1 LILQKT
7 GLSKVKYSNCF
18 NTLIST
24 EGYIVLAIV
33 FLTIVALAKE
43 MLRPG
48 LVFFSSATLL
58 LTLGII
64 SDEEML
70 AGFSNKGML
79 TIGLLFL
86 VSEGVRQSGVLNR
99 LAQTYLPRKRRKM
112 VSLIPQI
119 MLPVSLLSGFL
130 NNTPVVI
137 IFAPIIKKWSE
148 NLNLSSKK
156 FLIPLSYATIFGGMC
171 TLIGT
176 STNLVVHGL
185 ILENGYE
192 GFSMFELAKVGG
204 FIAIFGT
211 LYMTVFGNR
220 FLPGEKIFFNGR
232 SSTEYKD
239 YYYDVIIPDNSNL
252 VGAEIRNG
260 RLKTLKG
267 LFILSINR
275 DGGIIETRKGTFNL
289 LANDKLL
296 LAGKSDR
303 LNYIL
308 SNDNLKLSGIDL
320 VKGIPKDQLKQYEAV
335 IAPRFPAIGKTI
347 HDFNFYDHYQAVV
360 IAIHRNGERIASNMD
375 KLTLKA
381 GDNLVL
387 LTTEKFIQN
396 WGDSKI
402 FYLTSYIRD
411 YRTTGTFW
419 KKWLAFIILLL
430 MIVGT
435 TVGKFIHSPGGI
447 EFDMFYFSAIAAIL
461 LIWMKIMPQQ
471 KYTKAISWDVL
482 ITIACAFAISKA
494 MQNSGAAEVF
504 ARTTINFSKGF
515 GPIGVLAALY
525 LLTSVFTEIITNNAA
540 AALVF
545 PIALAA
551 SQQLGI
557 DPKPF
562 FVTIAIAASA
572 SFSTPVGYQTNLI
585 VQAIGNY
592 KFRDYL
598 KIGLPLNLL
607 AFILSMLLI
616 PYFWSF

>member
-1 LILQKT
+1 M
-7 GLSKVKYSNCF
+7 
-18 NTLIST
+18 ISA
-24 EGYIVLAIV
+24 EGYIVLAV
-33 FLTIVALAKE
+33 VLLTIIALAKE
-43 MLRPG
+43 LLRPG
-48 LVFFSSATLL
+48 LVFFSAAIILL
-58 LTLGII
+58 AFGII
-64 SDEEML
+64 SDREML

-79 TIGLLFL
+79 TVGILFL

-112 VSLIPQI
+112 VLMIPQI
-119 MLPVSLLSGFL
+119 MAPVSFLSAFL

-148 NLNLSSKK
+148 TLNLSSKK

-192 GFSMFELAKVGG
+192 GFSMFELAKIGG
-204 FIAIFGT
+204 IIAIFGT
-211 LYMTVFGNR
+211 IYMSVFGNR
-220 FLPGEKIFFNGR
+220 FLPGEKIFLNSK

-239 YYYDVIIPDNSNL
+239 YYYDVLIPENSNL
-252 VGAEIRNG
+252 VGSELRNG
-260 RLKTLKG
+260 RLKELKG
-267 LFILSINR
+267 VFIQCINR
-275 DGGIIETRKGTFNL
+275 NGDAIETRKGTFYIL
-289 LANDKLL
+289 PDDKLL

-308 SNDNLKLSGIDL
+308 ANDNLKLSGIDL
-320 VKGIPKDQLKQYEAV
+320 VKDIPKDQLKQYEAV
-335 IAPRFPAIGKTI
+335 IAPRFPAVGKTI
-347 HDFNFYDHYQAVV
+347 HEFNFYEHYHAVV
-360 IAIHRNGERIASNMD
+360 IAIHRNGERITSNMD
-375 KLTLKA
+375 KLKLKA

-396 WGDSKI
+396 WGESKI

-430 MIVGT
+430 MIVGS
-435 TVGKFIHSPGGI
+435 TVGKYFESPGGI
-447 EFDMFYFSAIAAIL
+447 ELDMFYFSAIAAIL
-461 LIWMKIMPQQ
+461 LIWLKIMPQQ

-494 MQNSGAAEVF
+494 LQNSGAAEII
-504 ARTTINFSKGF
+504 ARTTINFSKAF
-515 GPIGVLAALY
+515 GPVGVMAALY
-525 LLTSVFTEIITNNAA
+525 LITTIFTEIITNNAA

-545 PIALAA
+545 PIALSA
-551 SQQLGI
+551 STQLGV

-592 KFRDYL
+592 KFTDYV
-598 KIGLPLNLL
+598 KIGLPLNIL
-607 AFILSMLLI
+607 AFILSMLFI

>member
-1 LILQKT
+1 MI
-7 GLSKVKYSNCF
+7 N
-18 NTLIST
+18 T

-33 FLTIVALAKE
+33 LVTIIALAKE
-43 MLRPG
+43 VMRPG
-48 LVFFSSATLL
+48 LIFFSAATLL
-58 LTLGII
+58 MATGII
-64 SDEEML
+64 TDKEML
-70 AGFSNKGML
+70 AGFSNKGMI
-79 TIGLLFL
+79 TIGILFL
-86 VSEGVRQSGVLNR
+86 VSEGVRQSGILNR
-99 LAQTYLPRKRRKM
+99 VAQTYLPRKRRKM
-112 VSLIPQI
+112 ISLIPQI
-119 MLPVSLLSGFL
+119 MLPVSVLSAFL

-185 ILENGYE
+185 IIENGYE
-192 GFSMFELAKVGG
+192 GFSMFELGKVGG
-204 FIAIFGT
+204 VIAVLGT
-211 LYMTVFGNR
+211 IYMMVFGNR
-220 FLPGEKIFFNGR
+220 FLPGDKIFFNAK

-239 YYYDVIIPDNSNL
+239 YHYDIIITKTSNL
-252 VGAEIRNG
+252 VGLEIKNG
-260 RLKTLKG
+260 RSKELKG
-267 LFILSINR
+267 LIIRCINR
-275 DGGIIETRKGTFNL
+275 EGNVIETQKGTFKL
-289 LANDKLL
+289 MPHDKLL
-296 LAGKSDR
+296 VAGKSDR

-308 SNDNLKLSGIDL
+308 ANSNLKLSGINL
-320 VKGIPKDQLKQYEAV
+320 VKSVPKDKLKQYEAV
-335 IAPRFPAIGKTI
+335 LAPRFPAIGKTI
-347 HDFNFYDHYQAVV
+347 HEFNFYDHYQAVV
-360 IAIHRNGERIASNMD
+360 LAIHRNGERITSNMD
-375 KLTLKA
+375 KLKLKA

-387 LTTEKFIQN
+387 LTTEKFIEN

-419 KKWLAFIILLL
+419 KKWLAFIILLT
-430 MIVGT
+430 MIVGST
-435 TVGKFIHSPGGI
+435 FGKFLTSPDGI
-447 EFDMFYFSAIAAIL
+447 NFDMFYFASIAAIL
-461 LIWMKIMPQQ
+461 LVWMKIMPHQ

-494 MQNSGAAEVF
+494 MQSSGAAEAI
-504 ARTTINFSKGF
+504 ARTTINFSKAF
-515 GPIGVLAALY
+515 GPLGVLAALF
-525 LLTSVFTEIITNNAA
+525 LITTIFTEIITNNAA

-551 SQQLGI
+551 SNQLGV

-592 KFRDYL
+592 KFSDYV
-598 KIGLPLNLL
+598 KIGLPLNIL
-607 AFILSMLLI
+607 AFIISMLLI

>member
-1 LILQKT
+1 MNLD
-7 GLSKVKYSNCF
+7 
-18 NTLIST
+18 
-24 EGYIVLAIV
+24 GYIVLFVV
-33 FLTIVALAKE
+33 FVTIVALAKE
-43 MLRPG
+43 VMRPG
-48 LVFFSSATLL
+48 LVFFSSAVVLMATGI
-58 LTLGII
+58 LT
-64 SDEEML
+64 DKEML
-70 AGFSNKGML
+70 AGFSNKGMI
-79 TIGLLFL
+79 TIGVLFL
-86 VSEGVRQSGVLNR
+86 VSEGIRQSGILNR
-99 LAQTYLPRKRRKM
+99 MAQTYLPRKRRKM
-112 VSLIPQI
+112 VFLIPQI
-119 MLPVSLLSGFL
+119 MLPVSILSAFL

-137 IFAPIIKKWSE
+137 IFAPIIKKWTE
-148 NLNLSSKK
+148 KLNLSSKK
-156 FLIPLSYATIFGGMC
+156 FLIPLSFATIFGGMC

-192 GFSMFELAKVGG
+192 GFSMFELGKVGIFVAVLG
-204 FIAIFGT
+204 TIYMAIA
-211 LYMTVFGNR
+211 GNKL
-220 FLPGEKIFFNGR
+220 LPGEKILFNTK
-232 SSTEYKD
+232 SSTAYKD
-239 YYYDVIIPDNSNL
+239 YYYDLIIPKSSKIIGL
-252 VGAEIRNG
+252 EIKNG
-260 RLKTLKG
+260 RLKELKNLLIRNIEREG
-267 LFILSINR
+267 N
-275 DGGIIETRKGTFNL
+275 IIETKKGSFQL

-296 LAGKSDR
+296 VAGKSDR

-308 SNDNLKLSGIDL
+308 ANENVRLNGIDL
-320 VKGIPKDQLKQYEAV
+320 VNDIPKKDLKQYEAV
-335 IAPRFPAIGKTI
+335 IAPRFPGVGKTI
-347 HDFNFYDHYQAVV
+347 PDFNFYEHYQAVV
-360 IAIHRNGERIASNMD
+360 IAIHRNGERITSNIGNL
-375 KLTLKA
+375 KLKV

-387 LTTEKFIQN
+387 LTTDNFIQN
-396 WGDSKI
+396 WGESKI

-435 TVGKFIHSPGGI
+435 TFGKIISSPDGI
-447 EFDMFYFSAIAAIL
+447 NFDMFYFSSIAAIL

-494 MQNSGAAEVF
+494 MQNSGTAEAI

-525 LLTSVFTEIITNNAA
+525 LITAIFTEIITNNAA

-545 PIALAA
+545 PIALSAA
-551 SQQLGI
+551 LQLGV

-572 SFSTPVGYQTNLI
+572 SFSTPIGYQTNLI

-592 KFRDYL
+592 KFTDYL
-598 KIGLPLNLL
+598 KIGLPLNILS
-607 AFILSMLLI
+607 FILSLLLI

>member
-1 LILQKT
+1 M
-7 GLSKVKYSNCF
+7 
-18 NTLIST
+18 ISA

-33 FLTIVALAKE
+33 FLTIIALAKE
-43 MLRPG
+43 LLRPG
-48 LVFFSSATLL
+48 LIFFSASILL
-58 LTLGII
+58 MTIGVI
-64 SDEEML
+64 SDDEML

-79 TIGLLFL
+79 TVGILFL

-112 VSLIPQI
+112 VSMIPQI
-119 MLPVSLLSGFL
+119 MIPVSALSAFL

-148 NLNLSSKK
+148 TLNLSSKK
-156 FLIPLSYATIFGGMC
+156 FLIPLSYATILGGMC

-192 GFSMFELAKVGG
+192 GFSMFELGKVGG
-204 FIAIFGT
+204 IIAIFGI
-211 LYMTVFGNR
+211 LYITVFGNR
-220 FLPGEKIFFNGR
+220 LLPGKKIVLHGK
-232 SSTEYKD
+232 SSAEYKD
-239 YYYDVIIPDNSNL
+239 YYYDVIIPETSNL
-252 VGAEIRNG
+252 IGLEIRNG
-260 RLKTLKG
+260 RLKELKG
-267 LFILSINR
+267 IFIQCINR
-275 DGGIIETRKGTFNL
+275 NGEVIETRKGTYQI
-289 LANDKLL
+289 LADDKLL
-296 LAGKSDR
+296 VAGKSDR

-320 VKGIPKDQLKQYEAV
+320 VKGVPKDQLKQYEAV
-335 IAPRFPAIGKTI
+335 IAPRFPAVGKTI
-347 HDFNFYDHYQAVV
+347 HEFNFYEHYQAVV
-360 IAIHRNGERIASNMD
+360 IAIHRNGERISSNMD
-375 KLTLKA
+375 KLKLKA

-396 WGDSKI
+396 WGESKI

-430 MIVGT
+430 MILGST
-435 TVGKFIHSPGGI
+435 FGEFIHSPGGI
-447 EFDMFYFSAIAAIL
+447 EFDMFYFSSIAAIL
-461 LIWMKIMPQQ
+461 LIWMKIMPHL

-494 MQNSGAAEVF
+494 MQNSGAAEAI
-504 ARTTINFSKGF
+504 ARTTINFSKAF
-515 GPIGVLAALY
+515 GPLGVLAALY
-525 LLTSVFTEIITNNAA
+525 IITTIFTEIITNNAA

-551 SQQLGI
+551 SQQLGVN
-557 DPKPF
+557 PKPF
-562 FVTIAIAASA
+562 FVAIAIAASA

-592 KFRDYL
+592 KFTDYL

-607 AFILSMLLI
+607 AFLLSMLLI
-616 PYFWSF
+616 PYFWTF